1 MRSFVLASVLFAAL
15 VVVPTALAVFDGT
28 YRGRSSQGFRVTAQS
43 TDTQVQRVNIPW
55 RATDCL
61 PRDGYSIS
69 VRSFVYKN
77 DESMA
82 IEQDGSRFGASRRV
96 SLKSDDGR
104 AIVSAR
110 MSGRMTDHD
119 RVAGTQRINVRT
131 SDGEGKHRCSAR
143 IKWSAKLVR
152 RGRATP
158 R

>member
-1 MRSFVLASVLFAAL
+1 MKRFAIASVLLAAL
-15 VVVPTALAVFDGT
+15 ALVPAAFAVFDGT
-28 YRGRSSQGFRVTAQS
+28 YRGRSSQGFKVSAQS

-55 RATDCL
+55 RASDCT
-61 PRDGYSIS
+61 PSDGYSIS
-69 VRSFVYKN
+69 VRSFVYRN

-82 IEQDGSRFGASRRV
+82 IEQSGSRFGASRRV

-104 AIVSAR
+104 AVVSAR
-110 MSGRMTDHD
+110 MSGRMTHHD

-131 SDGEGKHRCSAR
+131 SDSAGEHRCTAR

-152 RGRATP
+152 RGGASP